1 MAIIN
6 VYHGSLGVVT
16 QPEIREPNRRLDYG
30 TGFYTTTAYWQAE
43 RWVQRRMRESK
54 IAKGYVN
61 VYDFN
66 DTALI
71 QLKSLIFE
79 KPTEEWVDFVM
90 QNRTLPDFSHNYDIV
105 YGPVAN
111 DHVYAAFALFEGNVI
126 SKKTLIEELRTYQLV
141 DQYLF
146 HTERSLDYL
155 KFKEIKEVTL

>member
-6 VYHGSLGVVT
+6 VYHGSLEVVT

-79 KPTEEWVDFVM
+79 KALCRILVITT
-90 QNRTLPDFSHNYDIV
+90 TLCTV
-105 YGPVAN
+105 
-111 DHVYAAFALFEGNVI
+111 L
-126 SKKTLIEELRTYQLV
+126 
-141 DQYLF
+141 
-146 HTERSLDYL
+146 
-155 KFKEIKEVTL
+155 

>member
-6 VYHGSLGVVT
+6 VYHGSLEVVT

-71 QLKSLIFE
+71 QLKSLIFDGMKE
-79 KPTEEWVDFVM
+79 KFRSFSGRLTRRIIFVM
-90 QNRTLPDFSHNYDIV
+90 LLTMTVVSGLVILF
-105 YGPVAN
+105 
-111 DHVYAAFALFEGNVI
+111 AAGGTIKLVNNHYEDVLKLTEAPGGGFAV
-126 SKKTLIEELRTYQLV
+126 SLIAQ
-141 DQYLF
+141 
-146 HTERSLDYL
+146 
-155 KFKEIKEVTL
+155 